1 MNDWMK
7 NKRKA
12 FQMILFS
19 LRLLLYSDDFI
30 LTNASSEFSR
40 KQKTNGYYRTFRN
53 ARKVKGEE
61 DRKMRKIHE
70 CSSCSLPRPWWWC
83 ESIGIRENES
93 TFGFPEIL
101 FLAYC
106 ETFVGLLRSVDVEPS
121 SPEDLQ
127 AVCSI
132 ERYGRGVAK
141 ISVCV
146 GVWAITPPPGLIA
159 VH

>member
-1 MNDWMK
+1 MQQLFSTPTMMMMREYRYTG
-7 NKRKA
+7 KRKH
-12 FQMILFS
+12 
-19 LRLLLYSDDFI
+19 LRLSRNFIPGLL
-30 LTNASSEFSR
+30 R
-40 KQKTNGYYRTFRN
+40 
-53 ARKVKGEE
+53 
-61 DRKMRKIHE
+61 
-70 CSSCSLPRPWWWC
+70 
-83 ESIGIRENES
+83 
-93 TFGFPEIL
+93 
-101 FLAYC
+101 
-106 ETFVGLLRSVDVEPS
+106 TFVGLLRSVDVEPS